1 MKKNLI
7 GDIGG
12 THTRLVVFNEA
23 IQWDDVKKY
32 RNDDF
37 SSLDE
42 IITHFL
48 QSISPK
54 PTTAAFSIAGPVHQG
69 EVTLT
74 NRSWRI
80 SDKQLQA
87 TFNLDYC
94 QVINDFSAVV
104 MGIPALEPN
113 NLIQIG
119 GGSRVADAPIGV
131 FGPGTG
137 LGVGG
142 LMPDALGGH
151 IIVSEGG
158 HATLPAADE
167 QSGEIIR
174 ILRRRFG
181 GHMSAE
187 RAISGPGLQNLYQAV
202 ADYQKVSVAKLTS
215 QQIGEA
221 AIAKSDP
228 IAVQTLDYFFAW
240 MGTVAGDLALIY
252 GAKGGIYIA
261 GNIVANYLPQ
271 LQDSRFRNNF
281 ESKGRL
287 RSFMQAIPT
296 YVILHP
302 EVELLGLAK
311 SINAHKQQQ
320 LWPYI

>member
-1 MKKNLI
+1 MKNLI

-12 THTRLVVFNEA
+12 TNTRLVVFDEI
-23 IQWDDVKKY
+23 IQWDAVKKY
-32 RNDDF
+32 RNDEF

-42 IITHFL
+42 IITDYL
-48 QSISPK
+48 KSIPSK
-54 PTTAAFSIAGPVHQG
+54 PTAAAFSIAGPVHQG

-74 NRSWRI
+74 NRVWRI
-80 SDKQLQA
+80 ADKQLQK
-87 TFNLDYC
+87 TFHLEYC

-104 MGIPALEPN
+104 MGILALKPE

-119 GGSRVADAPIGV
+119 GGSRVTDAPIGV

-158 HATLPAADE
+158 HASLPAADE
-167 QSGEIIR
+167 QSGEVIR
-174 ILRRRFG
+174 ILRKRFG
-181 GHMSAE
+181 HASAE
-187 RAISGPGLQNLYQAV
+187 RALSGPGLQNLYQAV
-202 ADYQKVSVAKLTS
+202 ADYQKVSVAKLTP
-215 QQIGEA
+215 QQIGQA
-221 AIAKSDP
+221 AIEKSDP
-228 IAVQTLDYFFAW
+228 IAVQALDYFFAW

-252 GAKGGIYIA
+252 GAKGGIFIA
-261 GNIVANYLPQ
+261 GNIVANYLPE
-271 LQDSRFRNNF
+271 LQESRFRKNF

-287 RSFMQAIPT
+287 TPFMQAIPT

-302 EVELLGLAK
+302 EIELLGLAS
-311 SINAHKQQQ
+311 SINARKQKQP
-320 LWPYI
+320 WPYI